1 MMHFN
6 NLITEIEEK
15 KHESGPPYTS
25 TIKKTSTVPSSTTKN
40 TNLKQLLLS
49 KFTYDDSGRC
59 SNAYEII
66 SDPNVL
72 RQAYFHI
79 KSKPGN
85 MTPGTDNSTL
95 DGISPKYMEELLE
108 SIRSDRFQ
116 PSPTRRIYIP
126 KKNGKMRPL
135 GIGSPRD
142 KIVEQ
147 AFLFVLE
154 SVLEPKF
161 SDLSH
166 GFRPNR
172 GCHTALRQL
181 RY

>member
-1 MMHFN
+1 MHYN
-6 NLITEIEEK
+6 NSIIEEK
-15 KHESGPPYTS
+15 RKYQSLPSRASIE
-25 TIKKTSTVPSSTTKN
+25 IKTLTDSLGTNKN
-40 TNLKQLLLS
+40 ANLKQLILS
-49 KFTYDDSGRC
+49 KLMYDDSGRC
-59 SNAYEII
+59 TNAYEII
-66 SDPNVL
+66 SSLDVL

-85 MTPGTDNSTL
+85 LTPGTDGITL
-95 DGISPKYMEELLE
+95 DGISLKYLEQLLE
-108 SIRSDRFQ
+108 LIHSDKFQ

-126 KKNGKMRPL
+126 KKNGKLRPL

-181 RY
+181 RN